1 MLQYILIPCFQNA
14 FDCGKGED
22 LIGGPAAPDQDNADN
37 VISVFINKVGNSND
51 VPTIHSHQSKVCL
64 QKFNVLQCF
73 VVTGHVNV
81 QSCLLIIFQY
91 QPISLQDS

>member
-37 VISVFINKVGNSND
+37 VISVFINKVSNYNDANSSFA
-51 VPTIHSHQSKVCL
+51 PK
-64 QKFNVLQCF
+64 
-73 VVTGHVNV
+73 
-81 QSCLLIIFQY
+81 
-91 QPISLQDS
+91 